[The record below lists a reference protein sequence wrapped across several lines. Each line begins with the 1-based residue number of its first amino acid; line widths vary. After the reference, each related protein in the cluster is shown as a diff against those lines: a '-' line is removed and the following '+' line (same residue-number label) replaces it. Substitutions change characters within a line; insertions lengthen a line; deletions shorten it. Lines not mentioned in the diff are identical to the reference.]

1 MQNHLRVLLFSLF
14 CLLPVSLSG
23 QQPEPAVP
31 PADLDP
37 KDAAE
42 LIAGMIE
49 ERSGQIE
56 IALIIAGTRREDQVF
71 EAAQA
76 RRVVAIHPVNVDGR
90 RRRQVCKY
98 DFFWSPDYGW
108 FHWRIGAER
117 GGEVVEV
124 WSETRGAIVV
134 K

>member
-1 MQNHLRVLLFSLF
+1 MQNPLRALLLLLL
-14 CLLPVSLSG
+14 CLLPAALFG

-37 KDAAE
+37 KVAAE
-42 LIAGMIE
+42 LIGGMIE

-56 IALIIAGTRREDQVF
+56 IALIIAGTRREDKVF

-76 RRVVAIHPVNVDGR
+76 RRVVAIHPVNADGR

-108 FHWRIGAER
+108 FHWRTGEQR

-124 WSETRGAIVV
+124 WSETRGAIVI